1 MRHRHT
7 SCSTQGDEMGNW
19 PSELDPNAR
28 VVHGS
33 LLFCGWPLSLGV
45 LIICAG
51 EGSAHRVDHVQ
62 THPHPE
68 DISQAQFHPQN
79 QKCGYVS
86 LAPSLLGI

>member
-1 MRHRHT
+1 
-7 SCSTQGDEMGNW
+7 MGNW

-28 VVHGS
+28 VVLGS

-51 EGSAHRVDHVQ
+51 EGTAHRVDHVQ

-79 QKCGYVS
+79 HKCGYVS